1 MKIWFSGWLKYKHV
15 FASSFNSAPWQPD
28 WAVTLMRLIAYSGL
42 NSRGDSA
49 LLIGGSCTRGE
60 SIGSTFSLLSSL
72 LFPDIPHRRVK
83 TGNTKLD
90 SESIIRPIYQLGS
103 LCSKNKHITALQS
116 SSPSLPPPG
125 TVSTSSVAIRTH
137 DRLALLHWCCLWL
150 SSGYFKMCS
159 YIITKLSGKCVIC
172 NLILVFT
179 VFE

>member
-1 MKIWFSGWLKYKHV
+1 MKIWFGGWLKYKPV

-116 SSPSLPPPG
+116 SSPSLLLQGPSQHPVWRSGRTIGWLCCTDAVCGCHQG
-125 TVSTSSVAIRTH
+125 TS
-137 DRLALLHWCCLWL
+137 
-150 SSGYFKMCS
+150 
-159 YIITKLSGKCVIC
+159 KCVPI
-172 NLILVFT
+172 
-179 VFE
+179 